1 LFALNEIQTVAFA
14 GLTLFAGFGVLRLWP
29 ALNRYSIPAPVIGG
43 LLVALAAL
51 ASHRLGTPLFS
62 FDTALQTPLMIAFF
76 TSIGF
81 TASLSLLKRSGGP
94 VVILLG
100 MAALLAILQNIV
112 GMLVAKLFGL
122 HPLFGVIVGATTL
135 AGGPSTGLAFAPAF
149 EQAGVVGAASIAIAS
164 AMAGIVCGGLF
175 GGPVATWL
183 LRHYRLLNFSSGDS
197 SSEHA
202 ALASA
207 LASAPAAA
215 PAAAPVRVGSSTD
228 AALKE
233 LVVILATMW
242 VGSALSDHLTA
253 AGVVLP
259 PYIGAMI
266 IGAFVRN
273 IDDRTGWLQLS
284 HAAIARIGHVSLTF
298 FLALALM
305 NLKLWQLSGLLLP
318 LLLNM
323 ALQILLVA
331 AFCVWPLFKIMGRDY
346 DSAVICGGF
355 VGFMLGITANA
366 MAVMQALVDRN
377 GPAPRAFLVV
387 PLVGAF
393 FIDFSNAL
401 IITIFI
407 NAFR

>member
-1 LFALNEIQTVAFA
+1 MFTLNEIQTVAFA

-29 ALNRYSIPAPVIGG
+29 VLNRYSIPAPVIGG
-43 LLVALAAL
+43 LLVALACL
-51 ASHRLGTPLFS
+51 FVHRFGTTLFS
-62 FDTALQTPLMIAFF
+62 FDVGLQTPLMIAFF
-76 TSIGF
+76 TSIGLS
-81 TASLSLLKRSGGP
+81 ASLSLLKRSGGP

-100 MAALLAILQNIV
+100 MAALLAILQNVV
-112 GMLVAKLFGL
+112 GISVAKLFGL

-149 EQAGVVGAASIAIAS
+149 EQAGVAGAASIAIAS
-164 AMAGIVCGGLF
+164 AMAGIVCGGLL

-183 LRHYRLLNFSSGDS
+183 LRHHRLVSFTMADTSVATATLG
-197 SSEHA
+197 E
-202 ALASA
+202 L
-207 LASAPAAA
+207 P
-215 PAAAPVRVGSSTD
+215 PTRVESSTD
-228 AALKE
+228 AVLKA
-233 LVVILATMW
+233 LVVILSSMW

-266 IGAFVRN
+266 IGAVVRN
-273 IDDRTGWLQLS
+273 IDDGTGWLKLS
-284 HAAIARIGHVSLTF
+284 HAAIARIGQVSLTF
-298 FLALALM
+298 FLVLALM

-331 AFCVWPLFKIMGRDY
+331 AFCFWPLFKVMGRDY
-346 DSAVICGGF
+346 DSAVMCGGF

-366 MAVMQALVDRN
+366 MAVMLALVERY
-377 GPAPRAFLVV
+377 GPAPRAFLVA

-393 FIDFSNAL
+393 FIDFSNAI
-401 IITIFI
+401 IITVFI

>member
-1 LFALNEIQTVAFA
+1 MFTLNEIQTVAFA

-29 ALNRYSIPAPVIGG
+29 VLNRYSIPAPVIGG
-43 LLVALAAL
+43 LLVALACLFA
-51 ASHRLGTPLFS
+51 HRFGTTLFS
-62 FDTALQTPLMIAFF
+62 FDVGLQTPLMIAFF

-81 TASLSLLKRSGGP
+81 SASLSLLKRSGGP

-100 MAALLAILQNIV
+100 MAALLAILQNVV
-112 GMLVAKLFGL
+112 GISVAKLFGL

-149 EQAGVVGAASIAIAS
+149 EQAGVAGAASIAIAS
-164 AMAGIVCGGLF
+164 AMAGIVCGGLL

-183 LRHYRLLNFSSGDS
+183 LRHHRLVSFTMADTSVATATLG
-197 SSEHA
+197 E
-202 ALASA
+202 L
-207 LASAPAAA
+207 P
-215 PAAAPVRVGSSTD
+215 PTRVESSTD
-228 AALKE
+228 VVLKA
-233 LVVILATMW
+233 LVVILSSMW

-266 IGAFVRN
+266 IGAVVRN
-273 IDDRTGWLQLS
+273 IDDGTGWLKLS
-284 HAAIARIGHVSLTF
+284 HAAIARIGQVSLTF
-298 FLALALM
+298 FLVLALM
-305 NLKLWQLSGLLLP
+305 NLKLWQLSGLLFP

-331 AFCVWPLFKIMGRDY
+331 AFCFWPLFKVMGRDY
-346 DSAVICGGF
+346 DSAVMCGGF

-366 MAVMQALVDRN
+366 MAVMLALVERY
-377 GPAPRAFLVV
+377 GPAPRAFLVA

-393 FIDFSNAL
+393 FIDFSNAI
-401 IITIFI
+401 IITVFI

>member
-1 LFALNEIQTVAFA
+1 LFTLNEIQTVAFA

-29 ALNRYSIPAPVIGG
+29 VLNRYSIPAPVIGG
-43 LLVALAAL
+43 LLVALACLFA
-51 ASHRLGTPLFS
+51 HRFGTTLFS
-62 FDTALQTPLMIAFF
+62 FDVGLQTPLMIAFF

-81 TASLSLLKRSGGP
+81 SASLSLLKRSGGP

-100 MAALLAILQNIV
+100 MAALLAILQNVV
-112 GMLVAKLFGL
+112 GISVAKLFGL

-149 EQAGVVGAASIAIAS
+149 EQAGVAGAASIAIAS
-164 AMAGIVCGGLF
+164 AMAGIVCGGLL

-183 LRHYRLLNFSSGDS
+183 LRHHRLVSFTMADTSVATATLG
-197 SSEHA
+197 E
-202 ALASA
+202 L
-207 LASAPAAA
+207 P
-215 PAAAPVRVGSSTD
+215 PTRIESSTD
-228 AALKE
+228 AVLKA
-233 LVVILATMW
+233 LVVILSSMW

-266 IGAFVRN
+266 IGAVVRN
-273 IDDRTGWLQLS
+273 IDDGTGWLKLS
-284 HAAIARIGHVSLTF
+284 HAAIARIGQVSLTF
-298 FLALALM
+298 FLVLALM

-331 AFCVWPLFKIMGRDY
+331 AFCFWPLFKVMGRDY
-346 DSAVICGGF
+346 DSAVMCGGF

-366 MAVMQALVDRN
+366 MAVMLALVERY
-377 GPAPRAFLVV
+377 GPAPRAFLVA

-393 FIDFSNAL
+393 FIDFSNAI
-401 IITIFI
+401 IITVFI

>member
-1 LFALNEIQTVAFA
+1 LFTLNEIQTVAFA

-29 ALNRYSIPAPVIGG
+29 VLNRYSIPAPVIGG
-43 LLVALAAL
+43 LLVALACL
-51 ASHRLGTPLFS
+51 FVHRFGTTLFS
-62 FDTALQTPLMIAFF
+62 FDVGLQTPLMIAFF
-76 TSIGF
+76 TSIGLS
-81 TASLSLLKRSGGP
+81 ASLSLLKRSGGP

-100 MAALLAILQNIV
+100 MAALLAILQNVV
-112 GMLVAKLFGL
+112 GISVAKLFGL

-149 EQAGVVGAASIAIAS
+149 EQAGVAGAASIAIAS
-164 AMAGIVCGGLF
+164 AMAGIVCGGLL

-183 LRHYRLLNFSSGDS
+183 LRHHRLVSFTMADTSVATATLG
-197 SSEHA
+197 E
-202 ALASA
+202 L
-207 LASAPAAA
+207 P
-215 PAAAPVRVGSSTD
+215 PTRVESSTD
-228 AALKE
+228 AVLKA
-233 LVVILATMW
+233 LVVILSSMW

-266 IGAFVRN
+266 IGAVVRN
-273 IDDRTGWLQLS
+273 IDDGTGWLKLS
-284 HAAIARIGHVSLTF
+284 HAAIARIGQVSLTF
-298 FLALALM
+298 FLVLALM
-305 NLKLWQLSGLLLP
+305 NLKLWQLSGVLLP

-331 AFCVWPLFKIMGRDY
+331 AFCFWPLFKVMGRDY
-346 DSAVICGGF
+346 DSAVMCGGF

-366 MAVMQALVDRN
+366 MAVMLALVERY
-377 GPAPRAFLVV
+377 GPAPRAFLVA

-393 FIDFSNAL
+393 FIDFSNAI
-401 IITIFI
+401 IITVFI

>member
-1 LFALNEIQTVAFA
+1 MFTLNEIQTVAFA
-14 GLTLFAGFGVLRLWP
+14 GLTLFAGFGILRLWP
-29 ALNRYSIPAPVIGG
+29 VLNRYSIPAPVLGG
-43 LLVALAAL
+43 LLVSLAAL
-51 ASHRLGTPLFS
+51 IAHRFDTVLFS
-62 FDTALQTPLMIAFF
+62 FDPGLQTPLMIAFF

-81 TASLSLLKRSGGP
+81 SASLSLLKRSGRA
-94 VVILLG
+94 VIVFLG

-112 GMLVAKLFGL
+112 GMLVAYLFGL

-135 AGGPSTGLAFAPAF
+135 AGGPSTGLAFAPEF
-149 EQAGVVGAASIAIAS
+149 ERAGVAGAASIAIAS

-183 LRHYRLLNFSSGDS
+183 LRRHRLAGS
-197 SSEHA
+197 A
-202 ALASA
+202 ATHG
-207 LASAPAAA
+207 PAAGAFLA
-215 PAAAPVRVGSSTD
+215 PPPVHVESAAPG

-233 LVVILATMW
+233 LVVMLTTMW
-242 VGSALSDHLTA
+242 IGSALSDHLTA

-273 IDDRTGWLQLS
+273 IDDRTGWLKLS
-284 HAAIARIGHVSLTF
+284 HAAIAKIGHVSLAF

-305 NLKLWQLSGLLLP
+305 NLKLWQLSGLLFP

-323 ALQILLVA
+323 VLQILLVA
-331 AFCVWPLFKIMGRDY
+331 AFCFWPLFKVMGRDY
-346 DSAVICGGF
+346 DAAVMSGGF

-366 MAVMQALVDRN
+366 VAVMQALVDRY
-377 GPAPRAFLVV
+377 GPAPRAFLVA

-393 FIDFSNAL
+393 FIDFSNAI
-401 IITIFI
+401 IITVFI
-407 NAFR
+407 NTFR

>member
-1 LFALNEIQTVAFA
+1 LFTLNEIQTVAFA

-29 ALNRYSIPAPVIGG
+29 VLNHYSIPAPVIGG
-43 LLVALAAL
+43 LLVALACLFA
-51 ASHRLGTPLFS
+51 HRFGTTLFS
-62 FDTALQTPLMIAFF
+62 FDVGLQTPLMIAFF

-81 TASLSLLKRSGGP
+81 SASLSLLKRSGGP

-100 MAALLAILQNIV
+100 MAALLAILQNVV
-112 GMLVAKLFGL
+112 GISVAKLFGL

-149 EQAGVVGAASIAIAS
+149 EQAGVAGAASIAIAS
-164 AMAGIVCGGLF
+164 AMAGIVCGGLL

-183 LRHYRLLNFSSGDS
+183 LRHHRLVSFTMADTSVATATLG
-197 SSEHA
+197 E
-202 ALASA
+202 L
-207 LASAPAAA
+207 P
-215 PAAAPVRVGSSTD
+215 PTRIESSTD
-228 AALKE
+228 AVLKA
-233 LVVILATMW
+233 LVVILSSMW

-266 IGAFVRN
+266 IGAVVRN
-273 IDDRTGWLQLS
+273 IDDGTGWLKLS
-284 HAAIARIGHVSLTF
+284 HAAIARIGQVSLTF
-298 FLALALM
+298 FLVLALM

-323 ALQILLVA
+323 AFQILLVA
-331 AFCVWPLFKIMGRDY
+331 AFCFWPLFKVMGRDY
-346 DSAVICGGF
+346 DSAVMCGGF

-366 MAVMQALVDRN
+366 MAVMLALVERY
-377 GPAPRAFLVV
+377 GPAPRAFLVA

-393 FIDFSNAL
+393 FIDFSNAI
-401 IITIFI
+401 IITVFI

>member
-1 LFALNEIQTVAFA
+1 LFTLNEIQTVAFA

-29 ALNRYSIPAPVIGG
+29 VLNHYSIPAPVIGG
-43 LLVALAAL
+43 LLVALACLFA
-51 ASHRLGTPLFS
+51 HRFGTTLFS
-62 FDTALQTPLMIAFF
+62 FDVGLQTPLMIAFF

-81 TASLSLLKRSGGP
+81 SASLSLLKRSGGP

-100 MAALLAILQNIV
+100 MAALLAILQNVV
-112 GMLVAKLFGL
+112 GISVAKLFGL

-149 EQAGVVGAASIAIAS
+149 EQAGVAGAASIAIAS
-164 AMAGIVCGGLF
+164 AMAGIVCGGLL

-183 LRHYRLLNFSSGDS
+183 LRHHRLVSFTMADTSVATATLG
-197 SSEHA
+197 E
-202 ALASA
+202 L
-207 LASAPAAA
+207 P
-215 PAAAPVRVGSSTD
+215 PTRIESSTD
-228 AALKE
+228 AVLKA
-233 LVVILATMW
+233 LVVILSSMW

-266 IGAFVRN
+266 IGAVVRN
-273 IDDRTGWLQLS
+273 IDDGTGWLKLS
-284 HAAIARIGHVSLTF
+284 HAAIARIGQVSLTF
-298 FLALALM
+298 FLVLALM

-331 AFCVWPLFKIMGRDY
+331 AFCFWPLFKVMGRDY

-366 MAVMQALVDRN
+366 MAVMLALVERY
-377 GPAPRAFLVV
+377 GPAPRAFLVA

-393 FIDFSNAL
+393 FIDFSNAI
-401 IITIFI
+401 IITVFI

>member
-1 LFALNEIQTVAFA
+1 MFTLNEVQTVAFA

-29 ALNRYSIPAPVIGG
+29 VLNRYSIPAPVIGG
-43 LLVALAAL
+43 LLVALASLMA
-51 ASHRLGTPLFS
+51 HRFGTTLFS
-62 FDTALQTPLMIAFF
+62 FDAGLQTPLMIAFF

-81 TASLSLLKRSGGP
+81 SASLSLLKRSGGP
-94 VVILLG
+94 VIMLLG
-100 MAALLAILQNIV
+100 MAALLAILQNVV
-112 GMLVAKLFGL
+112 GILVAELFGL

-149 EQAGVVGAASIAIAS
+149 EQAGVAGAASIAVAS
-164 AMAGIVCGGLF
+164 AMAGIVCGGLL

-183 LRHYRLLNFSSGDS
+183 LRHHRLVSFTMADTSV
-197 SSEHA
+197 
-202 ALASA
+202 ASA
-207 LASAPAAA
+207 SLGESPATRVESSADP
-215 PAAAPVRVGSSTD
+215 
-228 AALKE
+228 ALKE
-233 LVVILATMW
+233 LVVILSTMW
-242 VGSALSDHLTA
+242 VGSVLSDHLTA
-253 AGVVLP
+253 AGILLP

-273 IDDRTGWLQLS
+273 IDDQTGWLKLS

-331 AFCVWPLFKIMGRDY
+331 AFCFWPLFKVMGRDY
-346 DSAVICGGF
+346 DSAVISGGF

-366 MAVMQALVDRN
+366 MAVMQALVDRY

-393 FIDFSNAL
+393 FIDFSNSI
-401 IITIFI
+401 IITVFI

>member
-1 LFALNEIQTVAFA
+1 MFTLNEIQTVAFA
-14 GLTLFAGFGVLRLWP
+14 GLTLFAGFGVLRLCP

-51 ASHRLGTPLFS
+51 AARRLGTNLFS
-62 FDTALQTPLMIAFF
+62 FDTGLQTPLMIAFF

-81 TASLSLLKRSGGP
+81 SASLSLLKRSGGP
-94 VVILLG
+94 VVMLLG
-100 MAALLAILQNIV
+100 MAALLAILQNVV
-112 GMLVAKLFGL
+112 GILVAKLFGL

-149 EQAGVVGAASIAIAS
+149 EQAGVAGAASIAIAS
-164 AMAGIVCGGLF
+164 AMAGIVCGGLL

-183 LRHYRLLNFSSGDS
+183 LRHYRLVSFTRSGSSV
-197 SSEHA
+197 ERA
-202 ALASA
+202 ALEEG
-207 LASAPAAA
+207 P
-215 PAAAPVRVGSSTD
+215 PIRVEPSTD
-228 AALKE
+228 PALKE
-233 LVVILATMW
+233 LVVMLSTMW
-242 VGSALSDHLTA
+242 VGSALSDYLTA

-273 IDDRTGWLQLS
+273 IDDRTGWLNLS
-284 HAAIARIGHVSLTF
+284 HAAIARIGHVALSF

-331 AFCVWPLFKIMGRDY
+331 AFCFWPLFKIMGRDF

-393 FIDFSNAL
+393 FIDFSNAI
-401 IITIFI
+401 IITVSI

>member
-1 LFALNEIQTVAFA
+1 LFTLNEIQTVAFA
-14 GLTLFAGFGVLRLWP
+14 GLALFAGFGVLRLWP
-29 ALNRYSIPAPVIGG
+29 ALNRYSIPAPVVGG

-51 ASHRLGTPLFS
+51 AAHRLGSTLIS
-62 FDTALQTPLMIAFF
+62 FDTGLQTPLMIAFF

-81 TASLSLLKRSGGP
+81 SASLSLLKRSGGP
-94 VVILLG
+94 VVMLLG
-100 MAALLAILQNIV
+100 MAALLAILQNVV
-112 GMLVAKLFGL
+112 GILVAKLFGL

-149 EQAGVVGAASIAIAS
+149 EQAGVAGAASIAIAS
-164 AMAGIVCGGLF
+164 AMAGIVCGGLL

-183 LRHYRLLNFSSGDS
+183 LRHYRLVSFTRADGSV
-197 SSEHA
+197 ERA
-202 ALASA
+202 ALGQ
-207 LASAPAAA
+207 AP
-215 PAAAPVRVGSSTD
+215 PIRVESPTD
-228 AALKE
+228 PALKE
-233 LVVILATMW
+233 LVVILSTMW
-242 VGSALSDHLTA
+242 VGSALSDYLTA
-253 AGVVLP
+253 AGAVLP

-266 IGAFVRN
+266 IGACVRN
-273 IDDRTGWLQLS
+273 IDDRTGWLKLS
-284 HAAIARIGHVSLTF
+284 HAVIARIGHVSLTF

-331 AFCVWPLFKIMGRDY
+331 VFCFWPLFKIMGRDY

-393 FIDFSNAL
+393 FIDFSNAI
-401 IITIFI
+401 IITVSI

>member
-1 LFALNEIQTVAFA
+1 LFTLNEIQTVAFA

-29 ALNRYSIPAPVIGG
+29 VLNRYSIPAPVIGG
-43 LLVALAAL
+43 LLVALACLFA
-51 ASHRLGTPLFS
+51 HRFGTTLFS
-62 FDTALQTPLMIAFF
+62 FDVGLQTPLMIAFF

-81 TASLSLLKRSGGP
+81 SASLSLLKRSGGP

-100 MAALLAILQNIV
+100 MAALLAILQNVV
-112 GMLVAKLFGL
+112 GISVAKLFGL

-149 EQAGVVGAASIAIAS
+149 EQAGVAGAASIAIAS
-164 AMAGIVCGGLF
+164 AMAGIVCGGLL

-183 LRHYRLLNFSSGDS
+183 LRHHRLVSFTMADTS
-197 SSEHA
+197 
-202 ALASA
+202 LATA
-207 LASAPAAA
+207 TLGELP
-215 PAAAPVRVGSSTD
+215 PTRVESSTD
-228 AALKE
+228 VVLKA
-233 LVVILATMW
+233 LVVILSSMW

-266 IGAFVRN
+266 IGAVVRN
-273 IDDRTGWLQLS
+273 IDDGTGWLKLS
-284 HAAIARIGHVSLTF
+284 HAAIARIGQVSLTF
-298 FLALALM
+298 FLVLALM
-305 NLKLWQLSGLLLP
+305 NLKLWQLSGLLFP

-331 AFCVWPLFKIMGRDY
+331 AFCFWPLFKVMGRDY
-346 DSAVICGGF
+346 DSAVMCGGF

-366 MAVMQALVDRN
+366 MAVMLALVERY
-377 GPAPRAFLVV
+377 GPAPRAFLVA

-393 FIDFSNAL
+393 FIDFSNAI
-401 IITIFI
+401 IITVFI

>member
-1 LFALNEIQTVAFA
+1 LFTLNEIQTVAFA

-29 ALNRYSIPAPVIGG
+29 VLNHYSIPAPVIGG
-43 LLVALAAL
+43 LLVALACLFA
-51 ASHRLGTPLFS
+51 HRFGTTLFS
-62 FDTALQTPLMIAFF
+62 FDVGLQTPLMIAFF

-81 TASLSLLKRSGGP
+81 SASLSLLKRSGGP

-100 MAALLAILQNIV
+100 MAALLAILQNVV
-112 GMLVAKLFGL
+112 GISVAKLFGL

-149 EQAGVVGAASIAIAS
+149 EQAGVAGAASIAIAS
-164 AMAGIVCGGLF
+164 AMAGIVCGGLL

-183 LRHYRLLNFSSGDS
+183 LRHHRLVSFTMADTSVATATLG
-197 SSEHA
+197 E
-202 ALASA
+202 L
-207 LASAPAAA
+207 P
-215 PAAAPVRVGSSTD
+215 PTRIESSTD
-228 AALKE
+228 AVLKA
-233 LVVILATMW
+233 LVVILSSMW

-266 IGAFVRN
+266 IGAVVRN
-273 IDDRTGWLQLS
+273 IDDGTGWLKLS
-284 HAAIARIGHVSLTF
+284 HAAIARIGQVSLTF
-298 FLALALM
+298 FLVLALM

-331 AFCVWPLFKIMGRDY
+331 AFCFWPLFKVMGRDY
-346 DSAVICGGF
+346 DSAVMCGGF

-366 MAVMQALVDRN
+366 MAVMLALVERY
-377 GPAPRAFLVV
+377 GPAPRAFLVA

-393 FIDFSNAL
+393 FIDFSNAI
-401 IITIFI
+401 IITVFI

>member
-1 LFALNEIQTVAFA
+1 LFTLNEIQTVAFA

-29 ALNRYSIPAPVIGG
+29 VLNRYSIPAPVIGG
-43 LLVALAAL
+43 LLVALACL
-51 ASHRLGTPLFS
+51 FVHRFGTTLFS
-62 FDTALQTPLMIAFF
+62 FDVGLQTPLMIAFF
-76 TSIGF
+76 TSIGLS
-81 TASLSLLKRSGGP
+81 ASLSLLKRSGGP

-100 MAALLAILQNIV
+100 MAALLAILQNVV
-112 GMLVAKLFGL
+112 GISVAKLFGL

-149 EQAGVVGAASIAIAS
+149 EQAGVAGAASIAIAS
-164 AMAGIVCGGLF
+164 AMAGIVCGGLL

-183 LRHYRLLNFSSGDS
+183 LRHHRLVSFTMADTSVATATLG
-197 SSEHA
+197 E
-202 ALASA
+202 L
-207 LASAPAAA
+207 P
-215 PAAAPVRVGSSTD
+215 PTRVESSTD
-228 AALKE
+228 AVLKA
-233 LVVILATMW
+233 LVVILSSMW

-266 IGAFVRN
+266 IGAVVRN
-273 IDDRTGWLQLS
+273 IDDGTGWLKLS
-284 HAAIARIGHVSLTF
+284 HAAIARIGQVSLTF
-298 FLALALM
+298 FLVLALM

-331 AFCVWPLFKIMGRDY
+331 AFCFWPLFKVMGRDY
-346 DSAVICGGF
+346 DSAVMCGGF

-366 MAVMQALVDRN
+366 MAVMLALVERY
-377 GPAPRAFLVV
+377 GPAPRAFLVA

-393 FIDFSNAL
+393 FIDFSNAI
-401 IITIFI
+401 IITVFI

>member
-1 LFALNEIQTVAFA
+1 LFTLNEIQTVAFA

-29 ALNRYSIPAPVIGG
+29 VLNRYSIPAPVIGG
-43 LLVALAAL
+43 LLVALACLFA
-51 ASHRLGTPLFS
+51 HRFGTTLFS
-62 FDTALQTPLMIAFF
+62 FDVGLQTPLMIAFF

-81 TASLSLLKRSGGP
+81 SASLSLLKRSGGP

-100 MAALLAILQNIV
+100 MAALLAILQNVV
-112 GMLVAKLFGL
+112 GISVAKLFGL

-149 EQAGVVGAASIAIAS
+149 EQAGVAGAASIAIAS
-164 AMAGIVCGGLF
+164 AMAGIVCGGLL

-183 LRHYRLLNFSSGDS
+183 LRHHRLVSFTMADTS
-197 SSEHA
+197 
-202 ALASA
+202 LATA
-207 LASAPAAA
+207 TLGELP
-215 PAAAPVRVGSSTD
+215 PTRVESSTD
-228 AALKE
+228 VVLKA
-233 LVVILATMW
+233 LVVILSSMW

-266 IGAFVRN
+266 IGAVVRN
-273 IDDRTGWLQLS
+273 IDDGTGWLKLS
-284 HAAIARIGHVSLTF
+284 HAAIARIGQVSLTF
-298 FLALALM
+298 FLVLALM

-331 AFCVWPLFKIMGRDY
+331 AFCFWPLFKVMGRDY
-346 DSAVICGGF
+346 DSAVMCGGF

-366 MAVMQALVDRN
+366 MAVMLALVERY
-377 GPAPRAFLVV
+377 GPAPRAFLVA

-393 FIDFSNAL
+393 FIDFSNAI
-401 IITIFI
+401 IITVFI

>member
-1 LFALNEIQTVAFA
+1 MFTLNEIQTVAFA

-29 ALNRYSIPAPVIGG
+29 VLNRYSIPAPVIGG
-43 LLVALAAL
+43 LLVALACLFA
-51 ASHRLGTPLFS
+51 HRFGTTLFS
-62 FDTALQTPLMIAFF
+62 FDVGLQTPLMIAFF

-81 TASLSLLKRSGGP
+81 SASLSLLKRSGGP

-100 MAALLAILQNIV
+100 MAALLAILQNVV
-112 GMLVAKLFGL
+112 GISVAKLFGL

-149 EQAGVVGAASIAIAS
+149 EQAGVAGAASIAIAS
-164 AMAGIVCGGLF
+164 AMAGIVCGGLL

-183 LRHYRLLNFSSGDS
+183 LRHHRLVSFTMADTS
-197 SSEHA
+197 
-202 ALASA
+202 LATA
-207 LASAPAAA
+207 TLGELP
-215 PAAAPVRVGSSTD
+215 PTRVESSTD
-228 AALKE
+228 VVLKA
-233 LVVILATMW
+233 LVVILSSMW

-266 IGAFVRN
+266 IGAVVRN
-273 IDDRTGWLQLS
+273 IDDGTGWLKLS
-284 HAAIARIGHVSLTF
+284 HAAIARIGQVSLTF
-298 FLALALM
+298 FLVLALM
-305 NLKLWQLSGLLLP
+305 NLKLWQLSGLLFP

-331 AFCVWPLFKIMGRDY
+331 AFCFWPLFKVMGRDY
-346 DSAVICGGF
+346 DSAVMCGGF

-366 MAVMQALVDRN
+366 MAVMLALVERY
-377 GPAPRAFLVV
+377 GPAPRAFLVA

-393 FIDFSNAL
+393 FIDFSNAI
-401 IITIFI
+401 IITVFI